1 MKSIVSYNKNDNQ
14 VSVALDKVIG
24 DDNSYEELLVIT
36 VNGNV
41 FTLKFDEYT
50 IVNNLTSALLDDE
63 S

>member
-1 MKSIVSYNKNDNQ
+1 MKSIVSYSKNDNQ
-14 VSVALDKVIG
+14 VSVALDKVTG

-41 FTLKFDEYT
+41 FTLKFDEYS
-50 IVNNLTSALLDDE
+50 IVNNLISTLLDDE

>member
-14 VSVALDKVIG
+14 VSVALDKVTG

-41 FTLKFDEYT
+41 FTLKFDEYS
-50 IVNNLTSALLDDE
+50 IVNNLISALLDDE

>member
-1 MKSIVSYNKNDNQ
+1 M
-14 VSVALDKVIG
+14 ALDKVIG
-24 DDNSYEELLVIT
+24 DDNSYEDLLVIT

>member
-1 MKSIVSYNKNDNQ
+1 MKSIVSYNKNDNLI
-14 VSVALDKVIG
+14 SVALDKVTG
-24 DDNSYEELLVIT
+24 DDNSYEDLLVIT

-50 IVNNLTSALLDDE
+50 VVNNIISTLLDDE

>member
-1 MKSIVSYNKNDNQ
+1 MKSIVSYNKDDNQ
-14 VSVALDKVIG
+14 ISVALDKVTG
-24 DDNSYEELLVIT
+24 DDNSYEDLLVIT

>member
-1 MKSIVSYNKNDNQ
+1 MKSIVSYNKNDNLI
-14 VSVALDKVIG
+14 SVALDKVTG
-24 DDNSYEELLVIT
+24 DDNSYEDLLVIT

-50 IVNNLTSALLDDE
+50 IVNNLISTLLDDE

>member
-1 MKSIVSYNKNDNQ
+1 MKSIVSYNKDDNQ

-24 DDNSYEELLVIT
+24 DDNSYEDLLVIT

-41 FTLKFDEYT
+41 FTLKFDEYS
-50 IVNNLTSALLDDE
+50 IVNNLISALLDDE

>member
-1 MKSIVSYNKNDNQ
+1 MKSIESHNKNDNLI
-14 VSVALDKVIG
+14 SVALDKGTG
-24 DDNSYEELLVIT
+24 DDNSYEDLLVIT

-50 IVNNLTSALLDDE
+50 VVNNLISTLLDDE

>member
-1 MKSIVSYNKNDNQ
+1 MKSIVSYNKNDNLI
-14 VSVALDKVIG
+14 SVALDKVTG
-24 DDNSYEELLVIT
+24 DDNSYEDLLVIT

-50 IVNNLTSALLDDE
+50 VVNNLISTLLDDE

>member
-41 FTLKFDEYT
+41 FTLKFDEYS

>member
-14 VSVALDKVIG
+14 VSVALDKVTG
-24 DDNSYEELLVIT
+24 DDNSYEDLLVIT

>member
-14 VSVALDKVIG
+14 VSVALDKVTG
-24 DDNSYEELLVIT
+24 DDNSYEDLLVIT

-50 IVNNLTSALLDDE
+50 VVNNLISTLLDDE

>member
-1 MKSIVSYNKNDNQ
+1 MKSIVSYNKNDNLI
-14 VSVALDKVIG
+14 SVALDKVTG
-24 DDNSYEELLVIT
+24 DDNSYEDLLVIT

-41 FTLKFDEYT
+41 FTLKFDEYS

>member
-50 IVNNLTSALLDDE
+50 VVNNLISTLLDDE

>member
-1 MKSIVSYNKNDNQ
+1 MKSIVSYNKNDNRI
-14 VSVALDKVIG
+14 SVALDKVIG
-24 DDNSYEELLVIT
+24 DDNSYEDLLVIT

>member
-14 VSVALDKVIG
+14 ASVALDKVIG
-24 DDNSYEELLVIT
+24 DDNSYEDLLVMT

-50 IVNNLTSALLDDE
+50 ILNNLTAALIDDE

>member
-24 DDNSYEELLVIT
+24 DDNSYEDLLVMT

-50 IVNNLTSALLDDE
+50 ILNNLTAALIDDE

>member
-24 DDNSYEELLVIT
+24 DDNSYEDLLVIT

-41 FTLKFDEYT
+41 FTLKFDEYS
-50 IVNNLTSALLDDE
+50 IVNNLISALLDDE

>member
-41 FTLKFDEYT
+41 FTLKFAEYS

>member
-14 VSVALDKVIG
+14 VSVALDRVIG
-24 DDNSYEELLVIT
+24 DDNSYEDLLVIT

-41 FTLKFDEYT
+41 FTLKFDEYS
-50 IVNNLTSALLDDE
+50 IVNNLISALLDDE

>member
-14 VSVALDKVIG
+14 ISVALDKVTG
-24 DDNSYEELLVIT
+24 DDNSYEDLLVIT

-41 FTLKFDEYT
+41 FTLKFDEYS
-50 IVNNLTSALLDDE
+50 IVNNLISALLDDE